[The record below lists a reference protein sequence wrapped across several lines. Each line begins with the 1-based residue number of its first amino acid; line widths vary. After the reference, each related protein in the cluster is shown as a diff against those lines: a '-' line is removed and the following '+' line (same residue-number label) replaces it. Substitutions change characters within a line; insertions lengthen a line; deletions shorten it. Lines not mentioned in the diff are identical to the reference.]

1 MKKDWVIWVGCISL
15 FCTGAIWGMIPDKT
29 GFFVVDNVHDLF
41 EIFGAVA
48 TVITAAAALIALSA
62 WRKQFLF
69 AEKYRAIR
77 DFHQA
82 CQSAGEGYWYVS
94 LGFSLLDDVW
104 DNREV
109 DGWFWGK
116 TEAARKAWTNADAAL
131 YGAYIILQH
140 HLSLEEQAELSTS
153 YWQFIEQVRSGGS
166 EIIAF
171 STRIFALREKPTD
184 LWEDYFLKG
193 QARLDLISD
202 VQSNICKKADDL
214 LAKYSRPE

>member
-1 MKKDWVIWVGCISL
+1 
-15 FCTGAIWGMIPDKT
+15 MIPDKA

-41 EIFGAVA
+41 DMFGAAA
-48 TVITAAAALIALSA
+48 TAIAAAAALIALSA

-82 CQSAGEGYWYVS
+82 CQSTGEGYWYVS
-94 LGFSLLDDVW
+94 LGFDLLEGVW

-109 DGWFWGK
+109 DGWFWDK
-116 TEAARKAWTNADAAL
+116 TEAARKAWTNSDAAL
-131 YGAYIILQH
+131 YGAYVILQH
-140 HLSLEEQAELSTS
+140 HLSFEEHAELQSS
-153 YWQFIEQVRSGGS
+153 YWDFIDQVRSGGS
-166 EIIAF
+166 EITSF
-171 STRIFALREKPTD
+171 STRISILREKPAD

-193 QARLDLISD
+193 QTRLHLISET
-202 VQSNICKKADDL
+202 QSKVCKKADDL

>member
-1 MKKDWVIWVGCISL
+1 
-15 FCTGAIWGMIPDKT
+15 MIPDKA

-41 EIFGAVA
+41 DMFGAAA
-48 TVITAAAALIALSA
+48 TAIAAVAALIALST

-94 LGFSLLDDVW
+94 LGVDLLDGVW

-109 DGWFWGK
+109 DSWFWDK
-116 TEAARKAWTNADAAL
+116 TEAARKAWANSDAAL
-131 YGAYIILQH
+131 YGAYVILQH
-140 HLSLEEQAELSTS
+140 HLSFEEHAGLQSS
-153 YWQFIEQVRSGGS
+153 YWDFIDQVRSGGS
-166 EIIAF
+166 EVIAF
-171 STRIFALREKPTD
+171 STRISALREKPAD

-193 QARLDLISD
+193 QNRLRLISET
-202 VQSNICKKADDL
+202 QSEICKKADDL
-214 LAKYSRPE
+214 LAKYSRPD